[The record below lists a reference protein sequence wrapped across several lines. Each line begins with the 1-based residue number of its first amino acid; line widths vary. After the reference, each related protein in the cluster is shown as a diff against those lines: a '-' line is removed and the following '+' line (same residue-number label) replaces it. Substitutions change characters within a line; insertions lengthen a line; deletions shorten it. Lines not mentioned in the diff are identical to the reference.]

1 MRDALLKKI
10 YALEVW
16 LKGPGK
22 KWYFLP
28 LLILGYVVLIVALML
43 SNLVALLCL
52 PLTLLSRGESIS
64 DESSENAV
72 DAPIATT
79 DAEFAQH
86 VADYSGKM
94 TVLVDFWAPWCGPCM
109 MMKPALKDL
118 AASRQGKLLV
128 LTVNASTQSEIPKQ
142 FEVAGLPTLVL
153 IRDEKETHRNV
164 GALNLEALEEFIDTG
179 TTQI

>member
-1 MRDALLKKI
+1 
-10 YALEVW
+10 
-16 LKGPGK
+16 
-22 KWYFLP
+22 
-28 LLILGYVVLIVALML
+28 ML

-52 PLTLLSRGESIS
+52 PLTLLSRGESVS
-64 DESSENAV
+64 EESSENSV

-86 VADYSGKM
+86 VAKYSKKM

-118 AASRQGKLLV
+118 AASRQGTLVV
-128 LTVNASTQSEIPKQ
+128 LTVNASTQSEIPKR

-153 IRDEKETHRNV
+153 IQDEEETHRNV
-164 GALNLEALEEFIDTG
+164 GALNLEALEEFIDTA
-179 TTQI
+179 TT